1 MSILCSLCGRR
12 SFFGLGWY
20 KEKEINLCRRCWPN
34 LPPTVD
40 WFEKRYATL
49 QDCIG
54 NIFAHKVKLFKPLGR
69 EQSHIKVEDGKWLTE
84 RVIEHLSLPGG
95 DIKFEFKKLET
106 SIAGT
111 VRSTGT
117 GYLVDM
123 SQDLQDNYR
132 ALSAILIHELMHI
145 YLSNHGL
152 FYKSQNEYE
161 ELTDLS
167 CVLLGFGI
175 PMINAKR
182 AWHVERGVLGGGG
195 IEKGTSYYNIGYLSE
210 EQIGYAFAYF
220 ISQNDIPIE
229 DVQPCID
236 SQCWYIVSNG
246 IDLEKS
252 NRDKVISR
260 RKTMQFL
267 SEQSSKRDIC
277 EFSCPVCF
285 LKMAVP
291 RETLERIGVFK
302 VNCRRCGSEI
312 HFDGEKI
319 VRFIESLR

>member
-12 SFFGLGWY
+12 KFFGLGWY
-20 KEKEINLCRRCWPN
+20 KEKGINLCRRCWPN

-40 WFEKRYATL
+40 WFEERYATL
-49 QDCIG
+49 QNCIG
-54 NIFAHKVKLFKPLGR
+54 GSLKHKVKLFRLLGI
-69 EQSHIKVEDGKWLTE
+69 EQSHVKVEDGKWLTE
-84 RVIEHLSLPGG
+84 RIIEHLSLPGG

-117 GYLVDM
+117 GFLVDM
-123 SQDLQDNYR
+123 SQVLQDNFR

-167 CVLLGFGI
+167 CVLLGFGL

-195 IEKGTSYYNIGYLSE
+195 VEKGTSYHIIGYLSE

-220 ISQNDIPIE
+220 ISHSDIPIE
-229 DVQPCID
+229 DVQSGID
-236 SQCWYIVSNG
+236 SQCWHIILNG
-246 IDLEKS
+246 IAHEKS
-252 NRDKVISR
+252 NRDKVIAR
-260 RKTMQFL
+260 RKSMQFL
-267 SEQSSKRDIC
+267 FKQSSKRDIC

-291 RETLERIGVFK
+291 RETLDRIGIFK

-312 HFDGEKI
+312 HFDGKKI
-319 VRFIESLR
+319 IKFIESLK